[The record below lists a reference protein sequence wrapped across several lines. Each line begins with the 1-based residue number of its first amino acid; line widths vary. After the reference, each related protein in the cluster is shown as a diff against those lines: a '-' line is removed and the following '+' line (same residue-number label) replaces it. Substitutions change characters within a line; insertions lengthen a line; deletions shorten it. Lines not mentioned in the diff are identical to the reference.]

1 MQCPKNELKPTL
13 VQLGRNAFAAGHDPS
28 CRLLKFLPLDSK
40 DRSAVETFLDFDDF
54 KLLSIVLASARGTD
68 PSPLAAQGVLIG
80 MILHGARLRISN
92 PCPTHS
98 ARLLQICS
106 LQA

>member
-40 DRSAVETFLDFDDF
+40 DRSAVETFF
-54 KLLSIVLASARGTD
+54 
-68 PSPLAAQGVLIG
+68 
-80 MILHGARLRISN
+80 ISMTSN
-92 PCPTHS
+92 F
-98 ARLLQICS
+98 
-106 LQA
+106 